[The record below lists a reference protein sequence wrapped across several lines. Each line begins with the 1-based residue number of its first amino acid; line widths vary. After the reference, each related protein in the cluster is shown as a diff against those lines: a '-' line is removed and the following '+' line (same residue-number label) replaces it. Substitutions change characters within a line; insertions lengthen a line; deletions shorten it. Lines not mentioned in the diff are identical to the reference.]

1 MRRAVLAT
9 AGTVVGL
16 AALLSYKSSGTVKP
30 VSFGSGAGAPGTTTT
45 VPAGSGT
52 TGPSATTV
60 PPGRTGT
67 TAGPVASSPTTS
79 TAPGATL
86 AQATYAGQL
95 VTYLYG
101 DIEVDVTTKGGHVVN
116 VSVPRNDAVDGRSQM
131 INSYAVPILVQE
143 AEKAQ
148 GMNFDAVSGA
158 TFTSDAFAQSFQSA
172 LTKAKL

>member
-9 AGTVVGL
+9 AGTVLGL

-30 VSFGSGAGAPGTTTT
+30 VSFGSGAGAAGTTTT
-45 VPAGSGT
+45 APANPTAGT
-52 TGPSATTV
+52 SAPTV
-60 PPGRTGT
+60 PGGRPGT
-67 TAGPVASSPTTS
+67 TAGPRPASTT
-79 TAPGATL
+79 TTTTPGATL

-95 VTYLYG
+95 VTYFYG
-101 DIEVDVTTKGGHVVN
+101 DIEVDITTKGGHIVN
-116 VSVPRNDAVDGRSQM
+116 VSVPQNGASDGRSQM